1 MKDFLNGFIDPKRI
15 IDGKKSRIQ
24 KDYEQLCENYNVTN
38 SIEFLTKIRN
48 YPLSEILEN
57 SYYIHK
63 EPRGTDFL
71 NYVLKTN
78 DLKQEDIQ
86 LQMITV
92 NKTLQN
98 NNLSNSH
105 ISKLNECLNI
115 LKEKEKKINDINYIK
130 ESIKYDLITSSIS
143 RPLLESPVINDLDI
157 IIQNINYQPEII
169 EKYEEMIQ
177 EIKKWKA
184 KTILTNFVPLLVKNT
199 VLIAGIT
206 VLLVGSALT
215 LIVSLPLLLVSKLIE
230 ERIDRRYISTFV
242 YVISKEIKKV
252 EELIQMSDI
261 KKKKMLEEYAY
272 SLKSARERLMKYDI
286 YAKKFKGVRESHI
299 GQMQPN
305 PYHDTIAEMEKEIDD
320 LIEEANSE
328 LEWKPVVEAVNAIT
342 IGERKDVSDEAK
354 RKFVDLY
361 FEIRDFII
369 NDEKYSQLFY
379 TNNEIETK
387 EDLFN
392 SRYMSSYIVTSNKI
406 SEQHPIELLIEIVN
420 KIFEK
425 FEFIEIEKGI
435 YCHKDYPEIRLIFN
449 MNYSIQQEF
458 EMNIGISLMGA
469 CKSLNSEFYRIKEE
483 PLQPPPPARVTEEAI
498 EIGTNKD
505 KLDKFLEIATD
516 IQSFIIGSSYSNLT
530 EYVENDLKIDTNG
543 GCLHI
548 WQSKPIEHPNYSP
561 LAEEIVKCIA
571 NKFGF
576 VQITPGVYR
585 HEDYLFIELTYTLNK
600 HTCSCRDT
608 EHHKNALFNITINL
622 AFINDGQKIIETIK
636 TPLENAIYIKIC
648 DFIFDEREDNCL
660 ESFKKITDLVT
671 KYEQLIILEEGAD
684 ESRKSLSRKVA
695 LKAEVAAKKS
705 IKKLRDMKTKGQHT
719 TAVLKRVPRHIEDF
733 INNTLNKL
741 KEMDRTERRNRI
753 IEGTVR
759 KKLMKV
765 IRDAIVLGVTWAIN
779 PAISA
784 ITLIAGVAIDK
795 MTDKKVRHQIL
806 HELELELKIVD
817 EKLEDARSD
826 GSRRKKYELMRIKH
840 KLEREIDRIRYNLG
854 A

>member
-1 MKDFLNGFIDPKRI
+1 VKDFLNGFIDPKRI

-230 ERIDRRYISTFV
+230 ERIDKRYISTFV

-328 LEWKPVVEAVNAIT
+328 LEWKPVVEAVNPIT
-342 IGERKDVSDEAK
+342 I
-354 RKFVDLY
+354 
-361 FEIRDFII
+361 
-369 NDEKYSQLFY
+369 
-379 TNNEIETK
+379 
-387 EDLFN
+387 
-392 SRYMSSYIVTSNKI
+392 
-406 SEQHPIELLIEIVN
+406 
-420 KIFEK
+420 
-425 FEFIEIEKGI
+425 
-435 YCHKDYPEIRLIFN
+435 
-449 MNYSIQQEF
+449 
-458 EMNIGISLMGA
+458 
-469 CKSLNSEFYRIKEE
+469 
-483 PLQPPPPARVTEEAI
+483 
-498 EIGTNKD
+498 
-505 KLDKFLEIATD
+505 
-516 IQSFIIGSSYSNLT
+516 
-530 EYVENDLKIDTNG
+530 
-543 GCLHI
+543 
-548 WQSKPIEHPNYSP
+548 KPS
-561 LAEEIVKCIA
+561 
-571 NKFGF
+571 
-576 VQITPGVYR
+576 
-585 HEDYLFIELTYTLNK
+585 
-600 HTCSCRDT
+600 
-608 EHHKNALFNITINL
+608 
-622 AFINDGQKIIETIK
+622 
-636 TPLENAIYIKIC
+636 LENAIYIKIC
-648 DFIFDEREDNCL
+648 DFIFDEREDCL

-765 IRDAIVLGVTWAIN
+765 VRDAIVLGVTWAIN
-779 PAISA
+779 PALTA

-795 MTDKKVRHQIL
+795 KTDRKVRHQIL

-817 EKLEDARSD
+817 EKIEDARSD